1 MAAATASS
9 SDNFAEDDF
18 WCVGASVFAA
28 LVLLAVSALGAV
40 SFSDVGA
47 VFSLSLWL
55 QALACQCCRD
65 R

>member
-47 VFSLSLWL
+47 VFFTFSLAAGAGVSVLS
-55 QALACQCCRD
+55 
-65 R
+65 